1 MLFRSIWSAIWPWLL
16 GLFGVVLA
24 AVFALS
30 YAPHLARDGLAKLG
44 AVSEIGSAML
54 APPLIE
60 RQPSKNCVWMKQ
72 NWSDEER
79 AWFHNVSQ
87 GTATFPVPYA
97 WFRSLERPDL
107 SPFDPVV
114 SRDLISDPAYLERL
128 GFISPNVNC
137 DPGVKPSMPE
147 GYGTLP
153 VGFAVLKGGIDPV
166 TGDKTED
173 GLGLTCAACHTGRV
187 FYKDTELRI
196 DGAPAMIDI
205 GNLER
210 VIGLSV
216 CYSDM
221 LPWRSRRLV
230 KSLMQ
235 ANTNSATPPADDAQ
249 DRIAAQLETI
259 CREKIRNKV
268 TLERQVLARRHQTHA
283 EEGFGRLDALNRIG
297 NQVFHEN
304 LLPLPETDPT
314 KADPEQVAKAI
325 LALDA
330 NFAAHTAPV
339 SFPPLWDVPHFVWAQ
354 YDASILNPGI
364 RNIGEALGVSA
375 RVNMLNNSDPTLPL
389 FASSVDFDAIEKIE
403 SLLQGSTS
411 PFEGT
416 IGFKG
421 LQAPRW
427 EEAASYFRGDENW
440 KLERDEVIEAGRGL
454 YREFCADCHHN
465 PPRDTTI
472 PFTDATS
479 FWNEKNWIPIG
490 NERLFNNTQ
499 KPVAGIGTDPEQARV
514 LTERTVRLPS
524 YLQIDTRTLM
534 EKCEMLP
541 DSALERSY
549 ALSLM
554 EVVARVREQ
563 QILEREERASL
574 PLTEAEKARF
584 RGSRPNC
591 PNPIVFARLESPKND
606 NPSAPAAVRSAYVA
620 TPQYRARP
628 LDGVWATA
636 PYLHNGSIPTLDDL
650 LSPQWD
656 RPKAFCVGPMQFD
669 PKRVG
674 LLTPASK
681 TAPVECD
688 DGMTLFDVTKR
699 GNSNL
704 GHSFEGTGE
713 TFRAGVI
720 GRELRPEERA
730 KLIAYLKTL

>member
-1 MLFRSIWSAIWPWLL
+1 MWSAIWPWLL
-16 GLFGVVLA
+16 GLVSIVLAVVLT
-24 AVFALS
+24 LS
-30 YAPHLARDGLAKLG
+30 YAPHLARDGLSKLG
-44 AVSEIGSAML
+44 DVSEIGSAML

-60 RQPSKNCVWMKQ
+60 RQPSKNCFWMKQ

-97 WFRSLERPDL
+97 WFRGLERPDL
-107 SPFDPVV
+107 SPFDPLI
-114 SRDLISDPAYLERL
+114 SRDLISDSDYLERL
-128 GFISPNVNC
+128 GFISPNTNC
-137 DPGVKPSMPE
+137 DPPAKPSMPE
-147 GYGTLP
+147 GYGKLP
-153 VGFAVLKGGIDPV
+153 VGFAVLKGGTDPV
-166 TGDKTED
+166 TGQRMED

-221 LPWRSRRLV
+221 LPWRNWRLV
-230 KSLMQ
+230 NSL
-235 ANTNSATPPADDAQ
+235 TEATPAPDDAH
-249 DRIAAQLETI
+249 DRTTAQLNDI

-268 TLERQVLARRHQTHA
+268 KLEREVLARRHETHA

-297 NQVFHEN
+297 NQVFHED
-304 LLPLPETDPT
+304 LLPLPEKDP
-314 KADPEQVAKAI
+314 ADPEREKKAI

-339 SFPPLWDVPHFVWAQ
+339 SFPPIWDVPHFVWAQ

-375 RVNMLNNSDPTLPL
+375 RVNMLNSSDPSLPL

-403 SLLQGSTS
+403 GLLLGSTP
-411 PFEGT
+411 PFEGEV
-416 IGFKG
+416 GFKG

-427 EEAASYFRGDENW
+427 EEAASHFPDDDNW
-440 KLERDEVIEAGRGL
+440 KIEPDEVIEEGRGL
-454 YREFCADCHHN
+454 YRELCVECHHS
-465 PPRDTTI
+465 PPRDITI
-472 PFTDATS
+472 SLNDTTS
-479 FWNEKNWIPIG
+479 FWNEENWISIG
-490 NERLFNNTQ
+490 NEKLFNNTL
-499 KPVAGIGTDPEQARV
+499 KTVAAIGTDPEQARV

-524 YLQIDTRTLM
+524 YLEIDTRTLM

-541 DSALERSY
+541 DSALEKSF

-563 QILEREERASL
+563 QILEREKRDRR
-574 PLTEAEKARF
+574 PLTEAEKASF

-591 PNPIVFARLESPKND
+591 PNPIIFARFESASDVKRD
-606 NPSAPAAVRSAYVA
+606 ATAAARSTYIA
-620 TPQYRARP
+620 TPHYRARP

-636 PYLHNGSIPTLDDL
+636 PYLHNGSVPTLDDL

-669 PKRVG
+669 TKRVG
-674 LLTPASK
+674 LMTPTSK
-681 TAPVECD
+681 TASVECEE
-688 DGMTLFDVTKR
+688 GMTLFDVTKR

-704 GHSFEGTGE
+704 GHSFEGSGANLA
-713 TFRAGVI
+713 AGVI
-720 GRELRPEERA
+720 GRGLDPEERA